1 MTAPAA
7 DEFKLADIPA
17 PEHQD
22 ENGNPLPA
30 EDGSTDG
37 LTTGT
42 EHEAEGHGAK
52 PGLPQLDVS
61 SFAGQLFWLVISFVT
76 LYLVISRVA
85 IPKIGGV
92 LADRQAR
99 IKGDL
104 DSAAE
109 AKRASEAALANY
121 EKALADARGR
131 ALKVSEEIR
140 NQVQAESNA
149 KNDTASK
156 QLAADTQKAEAR
168 IAEMRAGAMSRL
180 GAIARDTAAEIVQ
193 KLTGESVPAN
203 ELDAAINSALKRV

>member
-7 DEFKLADIPA
+7 KEFQLADIAA
-17 PEHQD
+17 PES
-22 ENGNPLPA
+22 
-30 EDGSTDG
+30 EDPHASPQGDGEHTDG
-37 LTTGT
+37 LTTGV
-42 EHEAEGHGAK
+42 EHGADGHGAK
-52 PGLPQLDVS
+52 PGLPQLDVT

-85 IPKIGGV
+85 VPKISGV

-104 DSAAE
+104 DSAAD

-131 ALKVSEEIR
+131 ALKMGDEIR
-140 NQVQAESNA
+140 AQIVAESNA
-149 KNDTASK
+149 KNDVARK
-156 QLAADTQKAEAR
+156 QLEADMQKAEAR
-168 IAEMRAGAMSRL
+168 IATMRAGAMSKL
-180 GAIARDTAAEIVQ
+180 GTIAKDTAAEIVQ

-203 ELDAAINSALKRV
+203 DLDAAVSNALKRS

>member
-7 DEFKLADIPA
+7 NEFQLADIPA
-17 PEHQD
+17 PEQQD
-22 ENGNPLPA
+22 EHGNPLP
-30 EDGSTDG
+30 EGENPEG

-42 EHEAEGHGAK
+42 EHAAEGHGAK

-61 SFAGQLFWLVISFVT
+61 TFAGQLFWLVISFVA

-85 IPKIGGV
+85 VPKIGGV
-92 LADRQAR
+92 IADRQAK

-109 AKRASEAALANY
+109 AKRNSEAALANY

-131 ALKVSEEIR
+131 ALKMSEEIR
-140 NQVQAESNA
+140 SKVQAESND
-149 KNDTASK
+149 KNDAAAR

-168 IAEMRAGAMSRL
+168 IAEMRTGAMAKL
-180 GAIARDTAAEIVQ
+180 GTIARDTAAEIVQ

-203 ELDAAINSALKRV
+203 ELDAAINSAMKRV